1 MTVSVLWDMSALRAM
16 LVYADTTHESK
27 KYACHS
33 RFSKIN
39 NRKKDFDIIFEF
51 FASSIL
57 KLEMKRK

>member
-1 MTVSVLWDMSALRAM
+1 M
-16 LVYADTTHESK
+16 LIYADTTHESK

-33 RFSKIN
+33 RFFSKRN